1 MSNHCEGMTNE
12 QIAEFIKR
20 RRLQLLVHSYLYYSM
35 DTNIISDATWSEWAM
50 ELVEVQ
56 QKYPEIAETVCFAKD
71 FKNFDGS
78 TGCDLNYFD
87 PQIVNIA
94 HRLMDIERKR
104 L

>member
-1 MSNHCEGMTNE
+1 LNDRFESMTDE

-50 ELVEVQ
+50 QLVEVQ
-56 QKYPEIAETVCFAKD
+56 QKFPEIAETVCFAKD
-71 FKNFDGS
+71 FRDFDGS